1 MTTSPSRPQR
11 LYLMQ
16 VATMT
21 IGPLTLPVPCYLIQ
35 TEDGTNILID
45 SGLPR
50 DMPGSERTEDV
61 HEDSHPHGC

>member
-1 MTTSPSRPQR
+1 
-11 LYLMQ
+11 MQ

-35 TEDGTNILID
+35 TKDGTNILID